1 MRTISH
7 WILDIIEAIEKIEEF
22 TVGYS
27 YEKFCADEKTIS
39 AVRDQLMIIGE
50 AANNI
55 PQHIQDKY
63 PKIPWNGMIGS
74 RNILIHQYFRTDPE
88 LLFANVVRAKREVK
102 QVVMQIY
109 EDITGNN
116 DTL

>member
-1 MRTISH
+1 
-7 WILDIIEAIEKIEEF
+7 
-22 TVGYS
+22 
-27 YEKFCADEKTIS
+27 
-39 AVRDQLMIIGE
+39 
-50 AANNI
+50 
-55 PQHIQDKY
+55 
-63 PKIPWNGMIGS
+63 MIGS
-74 RNILIHQYFRTDPE
+74 RTILIHQYLRTDPE